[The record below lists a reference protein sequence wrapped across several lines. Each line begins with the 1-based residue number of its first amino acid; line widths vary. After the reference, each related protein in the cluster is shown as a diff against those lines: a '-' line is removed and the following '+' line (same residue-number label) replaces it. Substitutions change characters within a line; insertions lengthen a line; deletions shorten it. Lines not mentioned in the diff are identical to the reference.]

1 MWLRS
6 LPRIQFKRQKAISFS
21 ESIIASQ
28 EKLID
33 YLISLR
39 WFHFISINCTVV
51 FWKKNV
57 QHNAYCN
64 VII

>member
-28 EKLID
+28 EKLIE
-33 YLISLR
+33 YLISYKMLG
-39 WFHFISINCTVV
+39 H
-51 FWKKNV
+51 
-57 QHNAYCN
+57 
-64 VII
+64 IIALVSFYKH